1 VSWDEAFAGH
11 YEEWSAH
18 MTADV
23 AFYVELARQA
33 DGPVVELAIGNG
45 RVAIPVA
52 QATGR
57 RVIGIDSS
65 PAMLEQARA
74 RAAEAGVQLGGA
86 GGVLGPALDL
96 RERDMR
102 ELTLD
107 EPAAL
112 IYCPFRA
119 LLHLPTWA
127 DRRRT
132 FERVAA
138 SLRPDGRFA
147 WNAFAFDHRIAA
159 RLDGKHQDKPVPHTI
174 RYSVGDNRIDIA
186 RDDGATSSLWWATK
200 NEWLGLL
207 DIAGL
212 ELEALYGGFAREPF
226 ADDSGEYVFVAR
238 RRHLT
243 DVP

>member
-1 VSWDEAFAGH
+1 MSWDEAFAER
-11 YEEWSAH
+11 YEEWSAD
-18 MTADV
+18 MTADI
-23 AFYVELARQA
+23 AFYVELAREA
-33 DGPVVELAIGNG
+33 HGPLVELAVGNG

-57 RVIGIDSS
+57 QVVGIDTS
-65 PAMLEQARA
+65 PPMLEQARH
-74 RAAEAGVQLGGA
+74 AAAAAGVD
-86 GGVLGPALDL
+86 LDL
-96 RERDMR
+96 REGDMR
-102 ELTLD
+102 DLALD

-132 FERVAA
+132 FERVAT

-159 RLDGKHQDKPVPHTI
+159 RLDGEHQDEPVPHTN

-186 RDDGATSSLWWATK
+186 LDDGAASSLWWATK

-207 DIAGL
+207 DVAGMQ
-212 ELEALYGGFAREPF
+212 LEALYGGFAKEPF
-226 ADDSGEYVFVAR
+226 DDNSGEYVFVAR
-238 RRHLT
+238 L
-243 DVP
+243 